1 MKNINNFLQSY
12 LGKLSY
18 HIRSNSSSTVFVLRR
33 TRNARCI
40 SSPYPLVPCAIRI
53 QNTSIN
59 ECLFVRQST
68 KLKLWC
74 DETKETFFHSISF
87 LDKSCCYFCI
97 RSYVVVQ
104 MMLKNAYRKNYWFH
118 HFCVFSFYMYIA
130 LKEWKRCVMK
140 FVLAFLILLS
150 VIRGLHQFLTKSTVT
165 NDEDQKNNCET
176 PSFFLIVSKW
186 LETSETYC
194 TNQEYIYEFVFV
206 CETNDDDCLQ

>member
-1 MKNINNFLQSY
+1 MY
-12 LGKLSY
+12 LIPIPFSAMCDP
-18 HIRSNSSSTVFVLRR
+18 N
-33 TRNARCI
+33 
-40 SSPYPLVPCAIRI
+40 I

-118 HFCVFSFYMYIA
+118 HFCVFSFYIYIFYVHCFKRM
-130 LKEWKRCVMK
+130 KEVCDEICVG
-140 FVLAFLILLS
+140 FLTQFLILLS
-150 VIRGLHQFLTKSTVT
+150 VIRGLHQFLTKSTLT
-165 NDEDQKNNCET
+165 NDED
-176 PSFFLIVSKW
+176 
-186 LETSETYC
+186 
-194 TNQEYIYEFVFV
+194 
-206 CETNDDDCLQ
+206 